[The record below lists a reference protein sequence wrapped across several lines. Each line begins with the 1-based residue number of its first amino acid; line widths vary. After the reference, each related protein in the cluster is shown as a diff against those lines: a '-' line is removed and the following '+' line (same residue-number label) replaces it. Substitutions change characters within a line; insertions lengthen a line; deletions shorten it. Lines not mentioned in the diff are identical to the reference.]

1 MPPPGGVGVWGVGGS
16 PRRAGLAKV
25 LGDPRGGGVGG
36 GRGVEGRYRVGGL
49 DQVAGPADNTPLSH
63 AYCDTDALSVQYLYA
78 RGGAASPC
86 NATTNNI
93 HDFFGNGVQTTLKI
107 NIGRNFDVEH
117 VITVHHLPRLKGQN
131 RRDRQPCGVP
141 PLNELHVF
149 NATME
154 VPRSHASWFI
164 FVMTTCE
171 NLNHPHVLTLASFQ
185 HTSPCVTKC
194 TGGV

>member
-1 MPPPGGVGVWGVGGS
+1 L
-16 PRRAGLAKV
+16 AG
-25 LGDPRGGGVGG
+25 
-36 GRGVEGRYRVGGL
+36 
-49 DQVAGPADNTPLSH
+49 VAGPADNTSLLH
-63 AYCDTDALSVQYLYA
+63 AYCGKSALNVQYLYA
-78 RGGAASPC
+78 GGGAASPC
-86 NATTNNI
+86 YATTNNI
-93 HDFFGNGVQTTLKI
+93 HDFLGNGVQTTLNI

-117 VITVHHLPRLKGQN
+117 VITVHHLPRLEGQN

-141 PLNELHVF
+141 PLTELHVF

-154 VPRSHASWFI
+154 VPRTHASWFI
-164 FVMTTCE
+164 FVMTRCE